1 MKNNDNRPNTRS
13 QRKKKHSKNTKTK
26 ISKKSKKDN
35 LNVCKIDNS
44 NNDDN
49 DDEELEDALGKID
62 IVEVCGIEDDDYLT
76 DNTNDESIIE
86 KNDFENEIKD
96 ETDET
101 GTIISEATTN
111 QIDDEKSK
119 SFKRRFEEIFD
130 NNTIIMFNNKSLDN
144 NISLDNIFPA
154 ILPNNVDK
162 GYEDFSELN
171 DNEDLKFPLLPLIT
185 KILFL

>member
-76 DNTNDESIIE
+76 DYTNDESIID
-86 KNDFENEIKD
+86 KNGFENEIKD

-101 GTIISEATTN
+101 ETIISEATTN

-130 NNTIIMFNNKSLDN
+130 NNTIMRIC
-144 NISLDNIFPA
+144 I
-154 ILPNNVDK
+154 
-162 GYEDFSELN
+162 
-171 DNEDLKFPLLPLIT
+171 
-185 KILFL
+185 